1 MTEKLK
7 EKYNLMPVQVKASFW
22 FLVCSFFQKGISFI
36 TTPIFTRILTT
47 GEYGEYNVFNSWLQI
62 ITPIVSL
69 NLSSGVYAQGIV
81 KFEDER
87 DQFTSSLQ
95 GLGLTLILAWTI
107 VYLSFHTF
115 FNNIFSLTIVQM
127 ICMFMMIWANGS
139 FNFWSMN
146 QRVDF
151 KYNKLV
157 VMTIAASIAQPLLS
171 IILIKQSIDK
181 VTARI
186 LGMTIVQLSMYSWT
200 FLSQIQKGR
209 RFFYKKFWSYALK
222 FNIPLL
228 PHYLSLTILSS
239 SDRIMIKKMV
249 GSSEA
254 GIYSLAYSVAMIM
267 SLFNTALLQT
277 VEPWIY
283 KKLKASKAKD
293 IAMVAY
299 PTFTFIGAVNIFLIV
314 LAPEVIT
321 FFAPKQYYDAIWVIP
336 SVALSV
342 YFTYIYCFFATFEFY
357 YEKTKYIASATI
369 GGAVLN
375 ILLNYIFIEQYGYLA
390 AGYTTLVSYIMFAV
404 LHYIFMRKICREFM
418 NNVQPYR
425 LKTVLMISICTTL
438 LGFGMMLTYPFP
450 AVRYTIIGITIILAI
465 IKRETIKEITL
476 NLLNMRK
483 NK

>member
-1 MTEKLK
+1 M
-7 EKYNLMPVQVKASFW
+7 
-22 FLVCSFFQKGISFI
+22 
-36 TTPIFTRILTT
+36 
-47 GEYGEYNVFNSWLQI
+47 
-62 ITPIVSL
+62 

-293 IAMVAY
+293 IAKVAY